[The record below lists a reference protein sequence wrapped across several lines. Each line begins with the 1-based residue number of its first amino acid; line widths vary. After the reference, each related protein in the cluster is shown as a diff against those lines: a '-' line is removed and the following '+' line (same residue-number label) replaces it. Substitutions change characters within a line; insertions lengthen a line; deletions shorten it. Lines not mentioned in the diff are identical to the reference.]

1 MSLANRLLQLLSPES
16 AHAVSMA
23 GLDGLWALRLSGLVA
38 GAVEPDPQICM
49 GLEFANPIGL
59 AAGLDKNADHID
71 ALGALGFGCIEVG
84 TVTPRPQPGNPKP
97 RLFRLP
103 EHDAIINRMG
113 FNNKG
118 LDHMVKRLRQRRYNG
133 VLGVN
138 IGKNATTPLEH
149 ALSDYQRCLVEV
161 HPYSDYITVNLSSP
175 NTPDLRQ
182 LQFGEALRR
191 LIGTLRDECNR
202 LDAQQGR
209 KVPLVVKIAPDMTD
223 DDLYAVADTLA
234 EASIDGIIATNTT
247 IDRSGLGGHPKASE
261 AGGLSG
267 LPVRDKSTE
276 IIQKLHAHLSG
287 SIPIIGVGGVSDQH
301 SAQQKR
307 EAGAS
312 LLQIYT
318 GFIYRGADAI
328 TDAAIGFR
336 QGLAPNRLK

>member
-1 MSLANRLLQLLSPES
+1 M
-16 AHAVSMA
+16 
-23 GLDGLWALRLSGLVA
+23 
-38 GAVEPDPQICM
+38 
-49 GLEFANPIGL
+49 
-59 AAGLDKNADHID
+59 
-71 ALGALGFGCIEVG
+71 
-84 TVTPRPQPGNPKP
+84 
-97 RLFRLP
+97 
-103 EHDAIINRMG
+103 
-113 FNNKG
+113 
-118 LDHMVKRLRQRRYNG
+118 
-133 VLGVN
+133 
-138 IGKNATTPLEH
+138 
-149 ALSDYQRCLVEV
+149 
-161 HPYSDYITVNLSSP
+161 HPYADYITVNLSSP

-191 LIGTLRDECNR
+191 LVGTLRDECNR
-202 LDAQQGR
+202 LDAKQGR
-209 KVPLVVKIAPDMTD
+209 KVPLVVKIAPDMTE
-223 DDLYAVADTLA
+223 DDLYAVAETLA
-234 EASIDGIIATNTT
+234 EVSIDGIIATNTT

-276 IIQKLHAHLSG
+276 IIQKLNAHLSG

-336 QGLAPNRLK
+336 QGLAPNWVK

>member
-1 MSLANRLLQLLSPES
+1 
-16 AHAVSMA
+16 
-23 GLDGLWALRLSGLVA
+23 
-38 GAVEPDPQICM
+38 
-49 GLEFANPIGL
+49 
-59 AAGLDKNADHID
+59 
-71 ALGALGFGCIEVG
+71 
-84 TVTPRPQPGNPKP
+84 
-97 RLFRLP
+97 LFRLP
-103 EHDAIINRMG
+103 EHEAIINRMG

-118 LDHMVKRLRQRRYNG
+118 LDHMVRRLRQRRYTG

-149 ALSDYQRCLVEV
+149 ALGDYQRCLVEV

-191 LIGTLRDECNR
+191 LVGCLREDCSR
-202 LDAQQGR
+202 LDAKQSR

-234 EASIDGIIATNTT
+234 EACVDGIIATNTT
-247 IDRSGLGGHPKASE
+247 IDRTGLGGHPKASE

-267 LPVRDKSTE
+267 LPVRDKSTA

-287 SIPIIGVGGVSDQH
+287 SIPIIGVGGVSDQN
-301 SAQQKR
+301 SARQKR

-312 LLQIYT
+312 LLQLYT

-336 QGLAPNRLK
+336 QGIVPNSVR